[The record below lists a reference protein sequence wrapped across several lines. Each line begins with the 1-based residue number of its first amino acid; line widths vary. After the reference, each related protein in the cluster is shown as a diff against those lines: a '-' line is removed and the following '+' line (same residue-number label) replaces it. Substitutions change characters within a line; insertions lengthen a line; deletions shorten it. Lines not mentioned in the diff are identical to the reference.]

1 LNPGPSG
8 EDAEVSANLAMSDH
22 SVPRRMDLPTSGPK
36 VLSISLIWLI
46 RAPSARTG
54 ASSRRSIMAV
64 HYIRPNHG
72 ELRDP
77 FDCDEQVVKTLVT
90 VGAFVALADGRLDA
104 IERDEAVGY
113 IDRQHLA
120 PSISRR
126 RIADFF
132 DAQAHHLEGRNFG
145 DLIVE
150 ALRPIAA
157 LSLAFDVVRI
167 AELVAAADQHVDPNE
182 AQVIRLIR
190 LIAVT
195 SSDPKVVNP
204 PRSSGT
210 SIHRQERDG

>member
-1 LNPGPSG
+1 MP
-8 EDAEVSANLAMSDH
+8 
-22 SVPRRMDLPTSGPK
+22 
-36 VLSISLIWLI
+36 
-46 RAPSARTG
+46 
-54 ASSRRSIMAV
+54 V
-64 HYIRPNHG
+64 HYIRPNLAG

-113 IDRQHLA
+113 IDRQQLA
-120 PSISRR
+120 RR

-132 DAQAHHLEGRNFG
+132 DAQAHHLEGRDFG

-150 ALRPIAA
+150 ALRPVAA

-190 LIAVT
+190 LITVT
-195 SSDPKVVNP
+195 SPEPKAVNP
-204 PRSSGT
+204 SRSSGI
-210 SIHRQERDG
+210 SIHQREREG

>member
-1 LNPGPSG
+1 
-8 EDAEVSANLAMSDH
+8 V
-22 SVPRRMDLPTSGPK
+22 
-36 VLSISLIWLI
+36 
-46 RAPSARTG
+46 
-54 ASSRRSIMAV
+54 AV
-64 HYIRPNHG
+64 HYFRPNLAG

-77 FDCDEQVVKTLVT
+77 FDCDEQVVKALVT

-104 IERDEAVGY
+104 IERDEAVAY
-113 IDRQHLA
+113 IDRQQLA
-120 PSISRR
+120 PTISRR

-132 DAQAHHLEGRNFG
+132 DAQARHLEGRDFG

-150 ALRPIAA
+150 ALRQVAA

-195 SSDPKVVNP
+195 SPEPKAVNP
-204 PRSSGT
+204 SRSSGT
-210 SIHRQERDG
+210 SIHQQEREG